1 MESNNIDTTEEISLK
16 ELVQL
21 AKEWLTYFK
30 SKWKTILIAAA
41 VGGLLGL
48 GYSILKKPSYTAVLT
63 YAVEDAKSDGLS
75 GMLGVAS
82 SFGLDIGGGTSGGA
96 FAAVNLMELFKSR
109 AMVEKA
115 LLAENKSIKNA
126 SNLAEYYVTVK
137 EWREKWEK
145 KEDENPNL
153 KNLSFVSSQARNTF
167 TRAQD
172 SILGEIY
179 FDINKNILAVEQ
191 LDKKVAIGTVTVK
204 FEDEPFAKYFTEALT
219 KTVTNFYIETKS
231 QRAKENLAILNFQI
245 DSVRAE
251 LNGSMLGVA
260 VANDQT
266 FGLNPA
272 LNVKRVPSAKR
283 QVDTQVNSAVLQ
295 ELVKQTEMAKVAV
308 RKETPLIQIIDTP
321 IFPLEV
327 ERFGKLKGLV
337 MGGFLFGF
345 LSVVFLG
352 LKRVLKQ
359 ITEA

>member
-1 MESNNIDTTEEISLK
+1 MDTENNKDEISLK
-16 ELVQL
+16 ELFQL
-21 AKEWLTYFK
+21 AKEWLVYFK
-30 SKWKTILIAAA
+30 SKSKIILLAVF
-41 VGGLLGL
+41 VGGVLGV
-48 GYSILKKPSYTAVLT
+48 GYSLVKKPTYTALLT
-63 YAVEDAKSDGLS
+63 YAVEDAKSGGLS

-82 SFGLDIGGGTSGGA
+82 SFGLDFGQSSSGGA

-115 LLAENKSIKNA
+115 LLVDAKNTLGA
-126 SNLAEYYVTVK
+126 PTLAEYYIETK
-137 EWREKWEK
+137 EWRKDWEDLYEK
-145 KEDENPNL
+145 KPEL
-153 KNLSFVSSQARNTF
+153 KGLSFHSSQKRNTF

-172 SILGEIY
+172 SILSVMFY
-179 FDINKNILAVEQ
+179 DISKNILTVEQ
-191 LDKKVAIGTVTVK
+191 LDKKVAIGTVQVK
-204 FEDEPFAKYFTEALT
+204 FEDELFAKYFTEQLT
-219 KTVTNFYIETKS
+219 NTVTDFYIETKS
-231 QRAKENLAILNFQI
+231 QRAKENLDILNFQI

-251 LNGSMLGVA
+251 LNSSMVGVA

-337 MGGFLFGF
+337 LGGFLAGF
-345 LSVVFLG
+345 LFVLYLV
-352 LKRVLKQ
+352 LKRVFKQ
-359 ITEA
+359 ILE